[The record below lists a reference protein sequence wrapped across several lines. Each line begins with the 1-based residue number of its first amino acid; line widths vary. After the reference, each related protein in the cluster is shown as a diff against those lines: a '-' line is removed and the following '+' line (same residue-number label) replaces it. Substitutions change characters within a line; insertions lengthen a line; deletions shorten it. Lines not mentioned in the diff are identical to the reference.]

1 MDVSILVSF
10 LAPFLPFLIKVGEQ
24 ASEEAGKQLGSDA
37 WAKAKKI
44 WEKLKPKVDNKPIQE
59 TIADVASQ
67 PEDADFQAALRVQ
80 LKKMLNQDT
89 DLSNEL
95 DLLMQRDSLDTAST
109 TKIEQRI
116 TGDRNK
122 TIGKVDGNASM

>member
-44 WEKLKPKVDNKPIQE
+44 WEKLQPKVDNKPIQE
-59 TIADVASQ
+59 AITDVASQ

-122 TIGKVDGNASM
+122 TVGKVDGNVSM

>member
-44 WEKLKPKVDNKPIQE
+44 WEKLQPKVDNKPIQE
-59 TIADVASQ
+59 AITDVASQ

-80 LKKMLNQDT
+80 LKKMLNQDI
-89 DLSNEL
+89 DLSKEL

-116 TGDRNK
+116 TGNRNK
-122 TIGKVDGNASM
+122 TVGKVDGNVSM

>member
-1 MDVSILVSF
+1 MSF

-44 WEKLKPKVDNKPIQE
+44 WEKLQPKVDNKPIQAA
-59 TIADVASQ
+59 IADVVSQ

-80 LKKMLNQDT
+80 LKKILNKDT

-95 DLLMQRDSLDTAST
+95 DLLLQRDSLDTAST
-109 TKIEQRI
+109 TKIDQKI
-116 TGDRNK
+116 TGNHNK
-122 TIGKVDGNASM
+122 TVGKVDGNVSM